1 MITQQGSLSA
11 YAEAVPLAF
20 TERRGVMVS
29 YAEAI
34 SRCWA
39 EVDLT
44 RLTENYKNALKHLK
58 GDTQLIC
65 VLKADAYGLG
75 APMVAKRLWKEG
87 QRIFAVASYNEAA
100 EIRNVLPNCDVLILG
115 LCGEAQLVQAIRSG
129 LLLTVF
135 SERYA
140 QMIIRTAQQIGKKAR
155 VHVKLETGLNRL
167 GFEASQ
173 AAESVQHM
181 ADSGVISLEGL
192 FTHLALR
199 DKASDRKQID
209 LLTGCRDELKQRGID
224 IPMVHALDSIGMVR
238 YPEDHLDAVRTGAW
252 LYGVYPRRYAHP
264 EESQLALT
272 VKTRI
277 ALLHRVSAGECLGY
291 DETHPVQRDSV
302 IATLSAGY
310 IDGYPRLNSVGEVEI
325 CGKRAPV
332 VGLVCMDQ
340 MMVDVTDIP
349 EAQEGDEVILLGG
362 SIGVDEY
369 AEWGKLNRNESL
381 ARTGKRVPR
390 VYLENGQVVEVT
402 DTLA

>member
-1 MITQQGSLSA
+1 MIS
-11 YAEAVPLAF
+11 YEEA
-20 TERRGVMVS
+20 T
-29 YAEAI
+29 
-34 SRCWA
+34 SRCWT

-44 RLTENYKNALKHLK
+44 RLVQNYRNALAHLSPP
-58 GDTQLIC
+58 TQLIC

-75 APMVAKRLWKEG
+75 APMVAKRLWQEG

-100 EIRNVLPNCDVLILG
+100 EIRKAVPECEVLILG
-115 LCGEAQLVQAIRSG
+115 LCGDAQMARAIQADM
-129 LLLTVF
+129 LLTVF
-135 SERYA
+135 SQKYA
-140 QMIIRTAQQIGKKAR
+140 DAVIRAAQTVGKKAR
-155 VHVKLETGLNRL
+155 IHIKLETGLNRL
-167 GFEASQ
+167 GFEPEEAADAVESIVASGHV
-173 AAESVQHM
+173 E
-181 ADSGVISLEGL
+181 LEGL

-199 DKASDRKQID
+199 DKDSDRKQIS
-209 LLTGCRDELKQRGID
+209 LLTSVRDALLTRGIT

-238 YPEDHLDAVRTGAW
+238 YPEDHMNAVRTGAW
-252 LYGVYPRRYAHP
+252 LYGVYPKRYEHP

-277 ALLHRVSAGECLGY
+277 AQLHTVSAGECLGY
-291 DETHPVQRDSV
+291 DETHPISRDSV

-310 IDGYPRLNSVGEVEI
+310 IDGYPRLNSVGEVEV

-340 MMVDVTDIP
+340 MMVDVTDILD
-349 EAQEGDEVILLGG
+349 AREGDTVTLLGG
-362 SIGVDEY
+362 TIGVDEY

-390 VYLENGQVVEVT
+390 VYFENGQIIEII

>member
-1 MITQQGSLSA
+1 MIS
-11 YAEAVPLAF
+11 YEEA
-20 TERRGVMVS
+20 T
-29 YAEAI
+29 

-39 EVDLT
+39 EVDLG
-44 RLTENYKNALKHLK
+44 RLVQNYLNALAHLK
-58 GDTQLIC
+58 PPTQLIC

-75 APMVAKRLWKEG
+75 APMVAKRLWQEG

-100 EIRNVLPNCDVLILG
+100 EIRKTLPDCEVLILG
-115 LCGEAQLVQAIRSG
+115 LCGEAQLVHAIERG
-129 LLLTVF
+129 MLLTVF
-135 SERYA
+135 SAAYAERVMHA
-140 QMIIRTAQQIGKKAR
+140 AEAAGTKAR
-155 VHVKLETGLNRL
+155 IHIKLETGLNRL
-167 GFEASQ
+167 GFEPAEASN
-173 AAESVQHM
+173 AVQSIVN
-181 ADSGVISLEGL
+181 SGHVSLEGL

-199 DKASDRKQID
+199 DAVSDRKQLD
-209 LLTGCRDELKQRGID
+209 LLKCVRDELNARGID

-238 YPEDHLDAVRTGAW
+238 YPDDHMDAVRTGAW
-252 LYGVYPRRYAHP
+252 LYGVYPKRYEHP

-272 VKTRI
+272 VRTRI
-277 ALLHRVSAGECLGY
+277 AQLHKVSAGECLGY
-291 DETHPVQRDSV
+291 DETHPIRRDSV

-349 EAQEGDEVILLGG
+349 ETREGDVVTLLGG

-390 VYLENGQVVEVT
+390 VYMENGKIV
-402 DTLA
+402 DIIDGLA

>member
-1 MITQQGSLSA
+1 M
-11 YAEAVPLAF
+11 AVPGRSFLH
-20 TERRGVMVS
+20 TGKEGEKMIS
-29 YAEAI
+29 YEEAT

-39 EVDLT
+39 EVNLS
-44 RLTENYKNALKHLK
+44 RLVQNYRNALQHLK
-58 GDTQLIC
+58 PPTQLIC

-75 APMVAKRLWKEG
+75 APKVAQRLWQEG
-87 QRIFAVASYNEAA
+87 QRMFAVASYNEAA
-100 EIRNVLPNCDVLILG
+100 EIRKLLPACDVLILG
-115 LCGEAQLVQAIRSG
+115 LCGDAQLVHAIKAG
-129 LLLTVF
+129 MLLTVF
-135 SERYA
+135 SQRYA
-140 QMIIRTAQQIGKKAR
+140 EAVIRAAHDTGVKAR

-167 GFEASQ
+167 GFEPEEAVNAMIQ
-173 AAESVQHM
+173 M
-181 ADSGVISLEGL
+181 ADSDCIELEGL

-199 DKASDRKQID
+199 NQESDRQQID
-209 LLTGCRDELKQRGID
+209 YLTGCRDALAACGVT
-224 IPMVHALDSIGMVR
+224 IPMVHALDSIGVVR
-238 YPEDHLDAVRTGAW
+238 YPDEHLDAVRTGAW

-277 ALLHRVSAGECLGY
+277 AQLHKVHAGECLGY
-291 DETHPVQRDSV
+291 DETHPISRDSV

-325 CGKRAPV
+325 RGKRAPV

-340 MMVDVTDIP
+340 MMVDVTDVP
-349 EAQEGDEVILLGG
+349 EACEGDEVILLGG
-362 SIGVDEY
+362 GIGVDEY

-390 VYLENGQVVEVT
+390 IYLEDGRVVGII

>member
-1 MITQQGSLSA
+1 MIS
-11 YAEAVPLAF
+11 YKEA
-20 TERRGVMVS
+20 T
-29 YAEAI
+29 

-44 RLTENYKNALKHLK
+44 RLVQNYRNALAHLQPP
-58 GDTQLIC
+58 TQLIC

-75 APMVAKRLWKEG
+75 APMVAHRLWQEG
-87 QRIFAVASYNEAA
+87 QRMFAVASYNEAA
-100 EIRNVLPNCDVLILG
+100 ELRRKVPACDVLILG
-115 LCGEAQLVQAIRSG
+115 LCGEAQLTHAIKEG
-129 LLLTVF
+129 MLLTVF
-135 SERYA
+135 SKGYA
-140 QMIIRTAQQIGKKAR
+140 DAVVHAAKELDCKAR
-155 VHVKLETGLNRL
+155 IHVKLETGLNRL
-167 GFEASQ
+167 GFEPED
-173 AAESVQHM
+173 AADAVEAIVN
-181 ADSGVISLEGL
+181 SGHVALEGL

-199 DKASDRKQID
+199 DKESDRRQID
-209 LLTGCRDELKQRGID
+209 LLTGVRDELIARGVN

-277 ALLHRVSAGECLGY
+277 AQLHHVSAGECLGY
-291 DETHPVQRDSV
+291 DETHPIQRDNV

-349 EAQEGDEVILLGG
+349 EAREGDIVTLLGG

-390 VYLENGQVVEVT
+390 IYLENGQVV
-402 DTLA
+402 DIIDALA

>member
-1 MITQQGSLSA
+1 M
-11 YAEAVPLAF
+11 
-20 TERRGVMVS
+20 
-29 YAEAI
+29 
-34 SRCWA
+34 
-39 EVDLT
+39 
-44 RLTENYKNALKHLK
+44 
-58 GDTQLIC
+58 
-65 VLKADAYGLG
+65 
-75 APMVAKRLWKEG
+75 
-87 QRIFAVASYNEAA
+87 FAVASYNEAA
-100 EIRNVLPNCDVLILG
+100 EIRRELPDCDVLILG
-115 LCGEAQLVQAIRSG
+115 LCGDVQLLKAIEAG
-129 LLLTVF
+129 MLLTVF
-135 SERYA
+135 STAYA
-140 QMIIRTAQQIGKKAR
+140 AKVRAAAQTVNRKAR

-167 GFEASQ
+167 GFEPEE
-173 AAESVQHM
+173 AADAIVTMNESGWMQ
-181 ADSGVISLEGL
+181 LEGL

-199 DKASDRKQID
+199 DAASDKAQLD
-209 LLTGCRDELKQRGID
+209 LLKGCQAALEQRCIQ

-238 YPEDHLDAVRTGAW
+238 YPDEHMDAVRTGAW

-277 ALLHRVSAGECLGY
+277 AQLHQVAAGEFLGY
-291 DETHPVQRDSV
+291 DETHPLQKDSI

-325 CGKRAPV
+325 RGCRAPV

-340 MMVDVTDIP
+340 MMVDVSAIP
-349 EAQEGDEVILLGG
+349 DVCEGDEVILLGG

-390 VYLENGQVVEVT
+390 VYIEDGQIVAVA